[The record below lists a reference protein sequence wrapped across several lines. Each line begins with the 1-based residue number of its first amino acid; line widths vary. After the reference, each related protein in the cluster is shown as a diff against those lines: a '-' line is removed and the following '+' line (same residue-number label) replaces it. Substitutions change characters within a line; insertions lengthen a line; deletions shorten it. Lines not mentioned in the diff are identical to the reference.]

1 MFRKEPA
8 GPQHRTLSGPLLGP
22 LVAGLA
28 LALSA
33 APLAAF
39 TAPAASAA
47 PRPAAPQPAAP
58 VITPVP
64 QSESA
69 RSDQVRITA
78 SVDIVTGGA
87 TDAAAL
93 SLVEKSLRAAGATRL
108 SVGPKSTAS
117 GPKSTAGTARDRL
130 AVYVGGPGENPSSAA
145 ALTALG
151 VKGPQGLAAEGYV
164 LAAGRAH
171 GDGAGRIVLSGT
183 DATGTY
189 YAAQS
194 LRQVL
199 PHRGGPGASLRG
211 LTVRDWPATPVRGT
225 IEGFYGTPWSQAAR
239 LDQLDFYGAH
249 KMNTY
254 VYSPK
259 DDAYLRDKWRD
270 AYPPDQLD
278 TIKQLVDR
286 ARADHV
292 RFTYALSPGLS
303 ACYSSDADLK
313 ALDDKLQTIWDIGV
327 RQFAIPLDDISYT
340 HWNCDADQAKFG
352 TGGGAAGAA
361 QAYLLNRVNKEFI
374 KTHEGA
380 QPLEMVPT
388 EYYDVTPSPYKTAIA
403 GQLDKDVLVE
413 WTGVGVVAP
422 SMTVAQA
429 KSARTVFGHQILT
442 WDNYPVNDYVTDRLL
457 LGPFSGRE
465 KGLAEQ
471 LAGITANPMIQPY
484 ASKLALY
491 TVADY
496 TWNDAAYDAG
506 RSYGQAVHELSGG
519 GPRVERALRA
529 FSDVNYSSSLN
540 KREAPELSAV
550 ISRYWDGRAS
560 SRTLA
565 AALRE
570 LHDAPGILRAHL
582 PDKGFVT
589 DAGPWLDSAQGW
601 GTATLAA
608 LRMLDDAKAGRGAAA
623 WQERQ
628 QLAGLV
634 ARAKAPVYTDMNGGK
649 IPVVVGDGVLDAFVT
664 RALTEEGRLI
674 GLPPQPVGQS
684 DLGVYSGNAPARM
697 TDGDDSTYFWS
708 SGAAAK
714 DDWVGVDLGTERAIS
729 DVTVTMGKSG
739 SESDYLHQGVL
750 EYSSDNSTWHPLGS
764 FKDEPKIGATAPAGT
779 TARYVRAR
787 ATADQTN
794 WVVVREFHVGGAD
807 TPSVTGGPPAA
818 DGRGLASAADGNAE
832 SVYRA
837 SRAPSAGESLGIT
850 LPMAGSVHS
859 VTVLAPG
866 GVRGAGAAVQIRT
879 GGRWRTLGPMT
890 GSYTHLTTR
899 AADADA
905 VRLLWTK
912 GSAAP
917 QISEVAVR

>member
-1 MFRKEPA
+1 MFRRKPA
-8 GPQHRTLSGPLLGP
+8 GPHHSPLSGPLLSP

-33 APLAAF
+33 APLSAV
-39 TAPAASAA
+39 TAGTASAA
-47 PRPAAPQPAAP
+47 PKPAAPL
-58 VITPVP
+58 ITPAP

-69 RSDQVRITA
+69 RSDSVRITP
-78 SVDIVTGGA
+78 SVDIVTGGT

-93 SLVEKSLRAAGATRL
+93 SLVEKSLKSAGAAHL
-108 SVGPKSTAS
+108 SVGPKSTR
-117 GPKSTAGTARDRL
+117 PDRL
-130 AVYVGGPGENPSSAA
+130 AVYVGGPGENPSSAT

-151 VKGPQGLAAEGYV
+151 VQGPQGLAAEGYV

-183 DATGTY
+183 DTTGTY

-199 PHRGGPGASLRG
+199 PHRSGPGASVRG
-211 LTVRDWPATPVRGT
+211 LQVRDWPATPVRGT

-249 KMNTY
+249 KMNIY

-259 DDAYLRDKWRD
+259 NDAYLRDKWRD
-270 AYPPDQLD
+270 AYPADQLAR
-278 TIKQLVDR
+278 IKELVDR
-286 ARADHV
+286 ARANHV
-292 RFTYALSPGLS
+292 QFTYALSPGLS
-303 ACYSSDADLK
+303 ACYSSDDDLK
-313 ALDDKLQTIWDIGV
+313 ALVDKLQTIWDIGV

-352 TGGGAAGAA
+352 TGGGAAGTA
-361 QAYLLNRVNKEFI
+361 QAYLLNRVNQQFI
-374 KTHEGA
+374 KTHQGA

-388 EYYDVTPSPYKTAIA
+388 EYYNVTPSPYKTAIA

-413 WTGVGVVAP
+413 WTGVGVIAP
-422 SMTVAQA
+422 TMTVSQA

-457 LGPFSGRE
+457 LGPFNGRE
-465 KGLAEQ
+465 TGLAEQ

-519 GPRVERALRA
+519 SPGVERALRA
-529 FSDVNYSSSLN
+529 FTDVNYSSSLN
-540 KREAPELSAV
+540 KQEAPELSAV
-550 ISRYWDGRAS
+550 ISRYWGGKAS

-565 AALRE
+565 ASLRE
-570 LHDAPGILRAHL
+570 LHDAPAVLRAQL
-582 PDKGFVT
+582 PDKGFVN
-589 DAGPWLDSAQGW
+589 DAGPWLDSAQAW

-608 LRMLDDAKAGRGAAA
+608 LRMLDDAKAGHGAAA

-634 ARAKAPVYTDMNGGK
+634 AKAKAPVYTDMNGGK

-674 GLPPQPVGQS
+674 GLAPQPAGQT
-684 DLGVYSGNAPARM
+684 DLGVYSGNTAARM

-708 SGAAAK
+708 SAAAAK
-714 DDWVGVDLGTERAIS
+714 DDWVGVDLGAQRPIS
-729 DVTVTMGKSG
+729 DVTVTMGKPG

-750 EYSSDNSTWHPLGS
+750 EYSSDSSTWHELGS
-764 FKDEPKIGATAPAGT
+764 FKDQTTVKATAPAGT

-787 ATADQTN
+787 ATADQTT
-794 WVVVREFHVGGAD
+794 WVAVREFHVGGAD
-807 TPSVTGGPPAA
+807 EPAVSGNPPAA
-818 DGRGLASAADGNAE
+818 DGSSQAAAADGNAE

-837 SRAPSAGESLGIT
+837 SRAPAAGESLDVS
-850 LPMAGSVHS
+850 LPQARTVRT

-866 GVRGAGAAVQIRT
+866 GVDGVKAAVQIRT
-879 GGRWRTLGPMT
+879 GGQWRTLGATT
-890 GSYTHLTTR
+890 GPYTRVTTG
-899 AADADA
+899 AVTADA
-905 VRLLWTK
+905 VRLLWAK

-917 QISEVAVR
+917 QINEVAVQ